1 MGARYTSSIVHSRLH
16 IGCSGWSYD
25 HWRGDFYPENLA
37 KSKWFSHYA
46 TQFSTVEVNATF
58 YHLPRE
64 TTWDKWRDAAPD
76 GFIYAIKLWRQ
87 VTHRRR
93 LADAQEPLSTFLRG
107 AEKLGERLGSILVQL
122 PPGLHADHQLLSSF
136 LSLLPR
142 ELRFAFEF
150 RHRSWYE
157 DETYRLLEKHGCSF
171 VLHDYRGR
179 VTPRVA
185 VGPFIYLRFHGPE
198 GDYQGGYSREA
209 LSDWANWLREQAASG
224 RECFAY
230 FNNDIGGHAP
240 RDAKALTELVGES
253 P

>member
-1 MGARYTSSIVHSRLH
+1 MSTRLH

-64 TTWDKWRDAAPD
+64 TTWDKWRDAAPE

-209 LSDWANWLREQAASG
+209 LSDWASWLTEQASSG
-224 RECFAY
+224 REVFAY